1 MSVASV
7 PNLGLLSPSTGHRLT
22 STLIPAAVAG
32 GAAAKAVARAKSTYH
47 PELDS
52 LRFLAFLSVFLHHT
66 LPRENAFYTS
76 LGMPGSVASILSSFI
91 SACGFG
97 VDLFFLLSAY
107 LITSLLMRERAAH
120 GKVNIPW
127 FYVRRALRLWPL
139 YLSFVLIA
147 LMLPLLSTEQ
157 KLGWRY
163 GTGFLLFLGNWMIVT
178 GGFPQSVVFPLWS
191 VSVEQQFYFAWPWA
205 VRSGTRRR
213 VAWVAAAMLGV
224 ATLTRLY
231 LVLHHAKHESIWCNT
246 FARLDPIA
254 AGALV
259 AIVLLNGIPN
269 FAGRTRVMLVGG
281 GLLSLLAVGHFSHVL
296 DDPTPLLGTLWG
308 YPASTL
314 GCGLLLL
321 AALRPANTPQ
331 GIGRSRSLV
340 YLGKISYGLYM
351 FHAFALWISIHAMEK
366 LPAPWN
372 CRLVFMVMGFALTT
386 ALGAASYQ
394 WLERPFLRLKSRFA
408 FVTSRPG
415 G

>member
-1 MSVASV
+1 MSVARV
-7 PNLGLLSPSTGHRLT
+7 PNLGLLSASPGYRLPT
-22 STLIPAAVAG
+22 PASAGPGAEDARLGAVP
-32 GAAAKAVARAKSTYH
+32 KARSFYH

-52 LRFLAFLSVFLHHT
+52 LRFLAFLPVFFHHT
-66 LPRENAFYTS
+66 LPRNDAFYTA
-76 LGMPGSVASILSSFI
+76 LGLPGPLAALASGFV

-107 LITSLLMRERAAH
+107 LITSLLLRERAAK
-120 GKVNIPW
+120 GEVNIPW

-139 YLSFVLIA
+139 YLSFILFA

-163 GTGFLLFLGNWMIVT
+163 GAGFMLFLGNWMIVT

-213 VAWVAAAMLGV
+213 IAWVAVAMLAV
-224 ATLTRLY
+224 ATLTRVY

-254 AGALV
+254 LGALL
-259 AIVLLNGIPN
+259 AIVLMDGIPRLGARARAMLASVGLLLLLT
-269 FAGRTRVMLVGG
+269 AGR
-281 GLLSLLAVGHFSHVL
+281 FSHVL
-296 DDPTPLLGTLWG
+296 DDPTPLMGNLWG

-321 AALRPANTPQ
+321 AALRPANTTA

-340 YLGKISYGLYM
+340 YLGKISYGLYV

-366 LPAPWN
+366 LPSPWN
-372 CRLVFMVMGFALTT
+372 CRLTFMVLGFVLTAT
-386 ALGAASYQ
+386 LSAASYQ
-394 WLERPFLRLKSRFA
+394 WLEQPFLRLKSRFA

-415 G
+415 A